1 MLLQCCWR
9 GSSSALP
16 GAAFAT
22 HSSRSCSC
30 QLSNNINKKVDVPHR
45 GCTYGPQGL
54 CRLSQGLSQYGD
66 KYTKRF
72 EKSQHPLLFC
82 CRLLSSH
89 FWELPPSHIS
99 WGHTWILFLNN
110 FPMAILARTDS
121 TDEAE
126 FLKFF
131 QVLTYGF
138 SSFLHLIG

>member
-22 HSSRSCSC
+22 HSNRSCSY
-30 QLSNNINKKVDVPHR
+30 QLSNNINKKVDEPHR

-66 KYTKRF
+66 KYTKRPAG
-72 EKSQHPLLFC
+72 SQHP
-82 CRLLSSH
+82 RYSSTAFH
-89 FWELPPSHIS
+89 PRSLRRSSSSHIS

-110 FPMAILARTDS
+110 FPMAVLARTDS